1 MMAASHIRA
10 IKEMPVLKGRKNPRC
25 ALFIGVSGY
34 QEQDNQKYAN
44 LSRLL
49 AFL

>member
-10 IKEMPVLKGRKNPRC
+10 MKEMPVLKGRKNPRC

-34 QEQDNQKYAN
+34 QVQDGEKYAN